1 MNPEKKLE
9 LILASVQSDRGNR
22 GLARDPADNLFT
34 ATAED
39 FQNAC
44 QSLANTHAFRV
55 SIFTGFCIP
64 TTQPP
69 MFETDGPLGTFFL
82 ERAFDQLSGYTEIQ
96 AEEPVI
102 QAIAHARR
110 LVRRKERTLFD
121 TPLTHTICLERVGM
135 AGDSKRYSMRGLEVS
150 HLHNPR
156 ITQLAERSK
165 PGVISIGIGDGGN
178 EIGMGKIPHETV
190 VANIPQGDL
199 IHCRVLTDLLI
210 VAGVSNWAAYA
221 LAAGVFV
228 LRNLKPHQDLFDSD
242 QEREILET
250 MVREGPL
257 VDGVSGKQTASVDGL
272 SWDDYSK
279 PLNQI
284 REILDS

>member
-1 MNPEKKLE
+1 MSPETKLD
-9 LILASVQSDRGNR
+9 LILAAVQSDTGNR
-22 GLARDPADNLFT
+22 GLARVPGDNLFT

-39 FQNAC
+39 FKKAC
-44 QSLANTHAFRV
+44 QSLASTHAFRAT
-55 SIFTGFCIP
+55 IFTGFCIP
-64 TTQPP
+64 STQPP

-82 ERAFDQLSGYTEIQ
+82 ERAFDQLSGYSEIQ

-102 QAIAHARR
+102 HALAHARR
-110 LVRRKERTLFD
+110 LIGRKERTLFD

-135 AGDSKRYSMRGLEVS
+135 AADSKRYSMRGLEVS
-150 HLHNPR
+150 QLHNSR

-165 PGVISIGIGDGGN
+165 PGVVSIGIGDGGN

-228 LRNLKPHQDLFDSD
+228 LRGIKPQQDLFNADR
-242 QEREILET
+242 EREILEV

-257 VDGVSGKQTASVDGL
+257 VDGVTGKQTATVDGL
-272 SWDDYSK
+272 SWDEYAK
-279 PLNQI
+279 PLIQI
-284 REILDS
+284 REILET